1 VSDDPASRMAEAVAK
16 IEHVSSEMDRLFT
29 RLEAMHA
36 SIDSGA
42 LERLEAGQTKLRID
56 VMERIDRLANGIT
69 GIHDDISVNM
79 GTADA
84 VRRAHNHTRE
94 ELRDLADNVSTMYRI
109 LARLEIQIRE
119 LKGDP

>member
-1 VSDDPASRMAEAVAK
+1 MSDDPNDPRSKLMAKMEL
-16 IEHVSSEMDRLFT
+16 VSAAMDGALT

-109 LARLEIQIRE
+109 LARLETQIRE